1 MMYFVLCLTQYST
14 VKFNRR
20 RLILNYGSN
29 KQTKM
34 KNKIEWMKINEM
46 QNRDLIPSKS
56 YHDGKDCG
64 VIPKVN
70 YETFP

>member
-1 MMYFVLCLTQYST
+1 MYFVLCLTQYST

-20 RLILNYGSN
+20 RLILNCGSN

-46 QNRDLIPSKS
+46 QNLDLIPNKS

>member
-1 MMYFVLCLTQYST
+1 
-14 VKFNRR
+14 
-20 RLILNYGSN
+20 
-29 KQTKM
+29 M
-34 KNKIEWMKINEM
+34 KNKIKWMKINEM
-46 QNRDLIPSKS
+46 QNLDLIPNKS